1 MARQKGIIKLTGPVG
16 DVSFY
21 KSGTDYLARTKGGVD
36 ADRIKTDP
44 AFARTRENGQE
55 FGRAGKASKL
65 LRNALKGPISKTA
78 DNKVASRLTTA
89 LLKVIQADTT
99 NARGE
104 RTVLAGDLSLL
115 QGFEFNRNNGLDDMV
130 KAAHTVSFDR
140 TTGEATIAVDFSNP
154 SLELNQVDGADVVK
168 FTVGLAAVDFENSEY
183 EVDVVESEE
192 LVISSTDEAEISLTS
207 SIAANSTLPI
217 FIVLGAEY
225 YQELNGVYY
234 LINSQVSKAMEMV
247 NIDIPE

>member
-21 KSGTDYLARTKGGVD
+21 KSGTEYLARTKGGVD

-65 LRNALKGPISKTA
+65 LRNALKVPISKSA
-78 DNKVASRLTTA
+78 DNQVASRLTTA

-115 QGFEFNRNNGLDDMV
+115 VGFEFNKNNALDNMI
-130 KAAHTVSFDR
+130 KAAHTVAFDR
-140 TTGEATIAVDFSNP
+140 TTGEATIAVSFSNP
-154 SLELNQVDGADVVK
+154 SLELNQVDGAD
-168 FTVGLAAVDFENSEY
+168 
-183 EVDVVESEE
+183 
-192 LVISSTDEAEISLTS
+192 
-207 SIAANSTLPI
+207 
-217 FIVLGAEY
+217 
-225 YQELNGVYY
+225 
-234 LINSQVSKAMEMV
+234 
-247 NIDIPE
+247 